1 MILRKFLSFS
11 VDGQDPIV
19 VIRTSLQLTRMRRGP
34 KLRLQRLDGKWR
46 VQIEYL
52 SWGETFGQ
60 IQIQIEG
67 IFGQMMVLGGFGV
80 SRLWCKGTSR
90 RTWIQIARGGFS
102 MPRRWGMSGDE
113 LLRSLSDL
121 TDSCRQLEKTS
132 HSEAAF

>member
-1 MILRKFLSFS
+1 M
-11 VDGQDPIV
+11 GN
-19 VIRTSLQLTRMRRGP
+19 GEY
-34 KLRLQRLDGKWR
+34 KLNIQ
-46 VQIEYL
+46 V
-52 SWGETFGQ
+52 SETFG
-60 IQIQIEG
+60 QIQIEG

-80 SRLWCKGTSR
+80 SRLWCKRRSR

-102 MPRRWGMSGDE
+102 MPRRWGMSADE